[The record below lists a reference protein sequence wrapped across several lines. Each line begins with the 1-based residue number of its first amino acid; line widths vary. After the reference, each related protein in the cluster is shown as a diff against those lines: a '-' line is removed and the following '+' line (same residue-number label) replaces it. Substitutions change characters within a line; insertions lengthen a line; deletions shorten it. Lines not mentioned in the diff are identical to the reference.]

1 MLVWQQRVIV
11 MQNMQECDEWSL
23 HIQVFVFPFFLFPFF
38 PCSRLS
44 HWSCL
49 CQGFGVCFSLDI
61 DDLDSP
67 NTCDQVCLAASKQVQ
82 KGLVRV
88 KWEQTEVVVQ

>member
-61 DDLDSP
+61 DDLEAFGTSHSCAFCHPRCIRTLDR
-67 NTCDQVCLAASKQVQ
+67 QFQMF
-82 KGLVRV
+82 
-88 KWEQTEVVVQ
+88 